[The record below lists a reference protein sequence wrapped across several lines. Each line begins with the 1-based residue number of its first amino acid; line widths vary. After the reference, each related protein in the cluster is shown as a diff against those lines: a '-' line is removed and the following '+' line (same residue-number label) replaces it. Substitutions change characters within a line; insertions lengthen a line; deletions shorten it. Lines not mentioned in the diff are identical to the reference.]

1 MTFPRGERGA
11 DRGARVTFVTAGV
24 TFVARADGDGGGE
37 SAGLG
42 GGGCGECLAHP
53 EHGRNQVLLVKGLT
67 VLGNASAKAYTTVM
81 AQMNVSIPD
90 KLKGWAE
97 SRVAEGRY
105 SSTSD
110 YVRDLVRR
118 DQEGEEARRRLQAA
132 IDEGRAS
139 GISERRIADIIADG
153 RKRHRG

>member
-1 MTFPRGERGA
+1 
-11 DRGARVTFVTAGV
+11 
-24 TFVARADGDGGGE
+24 
-37 SAGLG
+37 
-42 GGGCGECLAHP
+42 
-53 EHGRNQVLLVKGLT
+53 
-67 VLGNASAKAYTTVM
+67 M

-118 DQEGEEARRRLQAA
+118 DQEAEEARRRLQAA

-139 GISERRIADIIADG
+139 GISDRDPFEYLEELRVGLRNRAKSADAA
-153 RKRHRG
+153 

>member
-1 MTFPRGERGA
+1 MP
-11 DRGARVTFVTAGV
+11 
-24 TFVARADGDGGGE
+24 
-37 SAGLG
+37 
-42 GGGCGECLAHP
+42 
-53 EHGRNQVLLVKGLT
+53 
-67 VLGNASAKAYTTVM
+67 M

-118 DQEGEEARRRLQAA
+118 DQEREEKLRALRAA
-132 IDEGRAS
+132 IDEGLAS
-139 GISERRIADIIADG
+139 GVSERTIEDIIADRRQRDG
-153 RKRHRG
+153 LA